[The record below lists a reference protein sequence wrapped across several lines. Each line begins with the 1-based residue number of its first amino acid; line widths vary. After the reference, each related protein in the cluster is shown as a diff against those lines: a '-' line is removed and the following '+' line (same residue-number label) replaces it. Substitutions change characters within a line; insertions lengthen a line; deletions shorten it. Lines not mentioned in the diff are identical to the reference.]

1 MARDGAEAARALLR
15 PASSPSQSHHFLE
28 ESCSRAFACFQNAGQ
43 GLGFKIPWLG
53 VIDKKSMAAYAAT
66 LYTALGSVVAALLAF
81 EAEQLDASAGDNEC
95 ALSSAQAGSIQA
107 TMAPWRNSSCV
118 YNMTIEAALGM
129 A

>member
-1 MARDGAEAARALLR
+1 VARDDAQAARASRIPFVFVRACERLLTT
-15 PASSPSQSHHFLE
+15 
-28 ESCSRAFACFQNAGQ
+28 RAHCQNRCH
-43 GLGFKIPWLG
+43 GLGFKVPWLG

-66 LYTALGSVVAALLAF
+66 LYTALGSVVTALLAF
-81 EAEQLDASAGDNEC
+81 EAEQLDASAADNEC

-107 TMAPWRNSSCV
+107 TVAPWRNSSCV